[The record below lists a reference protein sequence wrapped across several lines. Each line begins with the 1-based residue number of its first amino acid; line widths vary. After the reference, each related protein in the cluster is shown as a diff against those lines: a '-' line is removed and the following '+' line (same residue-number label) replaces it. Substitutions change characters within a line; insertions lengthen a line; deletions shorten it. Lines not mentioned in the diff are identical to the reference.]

1 MLTSSSVHKVI
12 GYFSYSEIGV
22 FCDGDACVISGT
34 KKSMST
40 YINQM
45 LPHHHNEENI
55 IKKTRFGE
63 IIGGLERGG
72 AYAFDKEAYI
82 QFFSLARKHGLCDL
96 PTPRQFFSVKSP
108 TGLHFIRIQFG

>member
-1 MLTSSSVHKVI
+1 MLKSSSAHKVI

-22 FCDGDACVISGT
+22 FCDDDACVISGT
-34 KKSMST
+34 KKSMLT

-45 LPHHHNEENI
+45 LPHHHNEGNI
-55 IKKTRFGE
+55 IKKTRFDE

-82 QFFSLARKHGLCDL
+82 QFFSLAQKHGISDL
-96 PTPRQFFSVKSP
+96 PTPRQFFSEKSP